1 MKIIKYTILTL
12 QKHTNAKAS
21 VLNSFVFLR
30 LSRLFACCC
39 RLRFCSRVYVCSRFS
54 FYDTGSTLSHHWH
67 STSFIMDI
75 EYFIIKLTFVTNRA
89 NHIII
94 GFCEKVIR
102 ERRGAMVT
110 MSSKPAWGRF
120 IVSTLIVPTHVYF
133 TS

>member
-1 MKIIKYTILTL
+1 MKTIKYTILTL

-39 RLRFCSRVYVCSRFS
+39 RLCFCSG
-54 FYDTGSTLSHHWH
+54 TGPTLSHHLY
-67 STSFIMDI
+67 STLFILDI
-75 EYFIIKLTFVTNRA
+75 GYFIIKLTLVTNRA

-94 GFCEKVIR
+94 GLCEKVIR
-102 ERRGAMVT
+102 ERHGITVT
-110 MSSKPAWGRF
+110 VSSKPAWGRF